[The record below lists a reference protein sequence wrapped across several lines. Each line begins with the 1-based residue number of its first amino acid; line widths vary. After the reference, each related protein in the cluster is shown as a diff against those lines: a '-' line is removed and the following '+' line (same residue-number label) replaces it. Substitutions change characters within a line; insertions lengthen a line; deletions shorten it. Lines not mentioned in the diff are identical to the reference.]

1 VDDPYA
7 PPEAELL
14 EAQTASLAYAGFWIR
29 VGAFV
34 IDTLLLLAFTQPLL
48 VMVYGWEYYGLAEA
62 GATGWWEY
70 VVNWVVPA
78 VAVIVFW
85 RYKSATPGKMLLR
98 VKIVD
103 ARSGGAPSTGQLI
116 GRYFAYFVS
125 TIPLGLG
132 CFWVAWDERKQ
143 AWHDKL
149 AHTLCV
155 RVPR

>member
-1 VDDPYA
+1 
-7 PPEAELL
+7 
-14 EAQTASLAYAGFWIR
+14 
-29 VGAFV
+29 
-34 IDTLLLLAFTQPLL
+34 
-48 VMVYGWEYYGLAEA
+48 M
-62 GATGWWEY
+62 
-70 VVNWVVPA
+70 PA

>member
-1 VDDPYA
+1 M
-7 PPEAELL
+7 
-14 EAQTASLAYAGFWIR
+14 
-29 VGAFV
+29 VGV
-34 IDTLLLLAFTQPLL
+34 RRQL
-48 VMVYGWEYYGLAEA
+48 
-62 GATGWWEY
+62 
-70 VVNWVVPA
+70 
-78 VAVIVFW
+78 
-85 RYKSATPGKMLLR
+85 
-98 VKIVD
+98 
-103 ARSGGAPSTGQLI
+103 GGARGRGDRFLALQIGDPRQDAASSEDSGCKV